1 MNTGDAL
8 GCLESKWR
16 DYLENKGHRIHKSG
30 SYLSV
35 VRSRNSKKD
44 RYRWLLLIGQGL
56 KRTLSKS
63 EISNIHQHLR
73 EAKLRKEVTFL
84 VVGFVKE
91 PSSIV
96 VLPVDAA
103 LKGGLVR
110 SDKGGI
116 AWDD

>member
-1 MNTGDAL
+1 M

-16 DYLENKGHRIHKSG
+16 DYLENRGHRIHKSG
-30 SYLSV
+30 SYLSI

-44 RYRWLLLIGQGL
+44 RYRWLLLIGHGL
-56 KRTLSKS
+56 KRAFSKP
-63 EISNIHQHLR
+63 ELSNIRQHLR

-84 VVGFVKE
+84 VIGFVKE

-96 VLPVDAA
+96 VLPADAA
-103 LKGGLVR
+103 LKAGLVR

-116 AWDD
+116 AWEV